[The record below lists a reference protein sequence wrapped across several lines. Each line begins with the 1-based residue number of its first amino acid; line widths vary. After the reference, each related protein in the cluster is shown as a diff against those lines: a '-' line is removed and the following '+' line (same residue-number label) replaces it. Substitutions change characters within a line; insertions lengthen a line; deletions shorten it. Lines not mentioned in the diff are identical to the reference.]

1 MYRLNFCTPIPG
13 LQPAR
18 GVQAL
23 FVKREAKQ
31 NILLNAFEGD
41 TQLFLDLTSNE
52 KEKTSLGT
60 LSCSKRSQ
68 LKFRNQHNK
77 TKPIVR
83 PAVPLLHSTVI

>member
-18 GVQAL
+18 GFQAL

-41 TQLFLDLTSNE
+41 TQLFPDLTSNE
-52 KEKTSLGT
+52 KEEKNL
-60 LSCSKRSQ
+60 
-68 LKFRNQHNK
+68 
-77 TKPIVR
+77 
-83 PAVPLLHSTVI
+83 

>member
-18 GVQAL
+18 GFQAL

-41 TQLFLDLTSNE
+41 TQLFPDLTSNE
-52 KEKTSLGT
+52 KEKKISRSSELQQKVAITTKVQEST
-60 LSCSKRSQ
+60 L
-68 LKFRNQHNK
+68 
-77 TKPIVR
+77 
-83 PAVPLLHSTVI
+83 

>member
-41 TQLFLDLTSNE
+41 TQPFPDLTSNE
-52 KEKTSLGT
+52 KEKKIS
-60 LSCSKRSQ
+60 RSSELQ
-68 LKFRNQHNK
+68 QKVAIT
-77 TKPIVR
+77 TKVQE
-83 PAVPLLHSTVI
+83 STQ

>member
-18 GVQAL
+18 GFQAL

-41 TQLFLDLTSNE
+41 AQLFPDLTGNE
-52 KEKTSLGT
+52 KKNSL
-60 LSCSKRSQ
+60 
-68 LKFRNQHNK
+68 
-77 TKPIVR
+77 
-83 PAVPLLHSTVI
+83 